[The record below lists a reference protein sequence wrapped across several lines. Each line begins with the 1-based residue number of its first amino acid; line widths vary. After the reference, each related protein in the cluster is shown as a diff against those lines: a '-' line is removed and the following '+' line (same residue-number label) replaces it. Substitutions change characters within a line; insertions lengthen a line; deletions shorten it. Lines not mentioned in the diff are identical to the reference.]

1 MHTGRKSLNMNDLG
15 LLLNY
20 HLDCRGCYI
29 IKSDYVMLK
38 GNNMKRN
45 IIAIMFVAMVVC
57 LCACGSNKSE
67 ITYSNLTEA
76 ESIGTLE
83 KLLAESGVP
92 SENVAQVVDSVN
104 DYNETIGA
112 DLLRDKGTVNLG
124 NPTGQYDEGTIDEK
138 WQVKND
144 MFIGYNCRLTAFELM
159 KDFIEVKDTS
169 DANTSALFMDLD
181 ALSHAPDKYF
191 DNAELKKFEAMYS
204 VIETNSSTDS
214 DEQYKVQQKYWD
226 KIGVNFKNNDKISL
240 VSVYIHNH
248 FSDEENELI
257 VGHTGV
263 LMDTGNDYVFFEKLS
278 FQLPYQMIRFS
289 SKEEVKGYLMK
300 CYDTDTT
307 GESAKPFVLENGE
320 LM

>member
-1 MHTGRKSLNMNDLG
+1 MFTGRKSLDLNNLG
-15 LLLNY
+15 LLINY
-20 HLDCRGCYI
+20 HPTCRCCYI
-29 IKSDYVMLK
+29 IKLGYGMSK

-45 IIAIMFVAMVVC
+45 KIAVLLVATVVC
-57 LCACGSNKSE
+57 LCACGGNKSE
-67 ITYSNLTEA
+67 ITYTNLTDT

-83 KLLAESGVP
+83 KLLTESGVP
-92 SENVAQVVDSVN
+92 SENIAQIVGSVK
-104 DYNETIGA
+104 DYNETIGT
-112 DLLRDKGTVNLG
+112 DLLRDKGTVDLG
-124 NPTGQYDEGTIDEK
+124 NPISQYDEGAIDEK
-138 WQVKND
+138 WQAKND

-191 DNAELKKFEAMYS
+191 DKAELKKFEAMYS

-214 DEQYKVQQKYWD
+214 DEQYKVQQKYWNE
-226 KIGVNFKNNDKISL
+226 IGVNFKNNDKISL

-248 FSDEENELI
+248 FSEKENELI

-263 LMDTGNDYVFFEKLS
+263 LVDTGEDYVFFEKLS

-289 SKEEVKGYLMK
+289 SKAEVKDYLMK

-307 GESAKPFVLENGE
+307 GESAKPFVIENGE
-320 LM
+320 PM